1 MKVSRKNPTKK
12 AVKRTQKS
20 KRIPLTELVCILSGK
35 TERVNY
41 AKLTKLTVKFKFE
54 TVEEYIKYYIC
65 NDCIKL
71 LRQGHTEKQI
81 QQQFN
86 YESDVKI
93 TFNVLKHYVKTF
105 KNRQKI
111 EKIEKRKEVL
121 KYIENK
127 AGAYIVKPRSA
138 QYIDMTDEKQV
149 SELTKSSCVRPDIFL
164 NNDRSC
170 NNCHLYEHCKC
181 KLRTWRDVS
190 EGRTKR
196 KR

>member
-1 MKVSRKNPTKK
+1 MKVSRKKPSKKTVKK
-12 AVKRTQKS
+12 AQKS
-20 KRIPLTELVCILSGK
+20 KRIPLTELTCVLSGK

-41 AKLTKLTVKFKFE
+41 AKLTKLAAKFKFE

-81 QQQFN
+81 QKQFN
-86 YESDVKI
+86 YEVDVQI
-93 TFNVLKHYVKTF
+93 PFNVLKHYVKKF

-111 EKIEKRKEVL
+111 EKLEKRKEVL

-127 AGAYIVKPRSA
+127 TGAYIVKPRSA

-181 KLRTWRDVS
+181 SIRTWREEDV
-190 EGRTKR
+190 KR
-196 KR
+196 IKKKK